1 MYISYQEETAD
12 LVRRILV
19 EYEGK
24 QLTRADIKVR
34 GGLTVFLSSFWHLVL
49 GPSVQRS
56 SAAKSSPFGLL
67 QLDKK
72 LQLFSKV
79 QSSYCRIF

>member
-34 GGLTVFLSSFWHLVL
+34 GGLTVFLSSFWYLVL